1 MDGIGKHGRWDERY
15 AREDYLFG
23 EEPNAFLRNCRD
35 VVRQHKRALAIADG
49 EGRNGVWLAAQ
60 GLDVLSFDASP
71 VAIGKASRLAAKRGV
86 ALRTRVTD
94 IAGFDWSA
102 ERFDLVVAIFIQ
114 FAAPPLRD
122 SIFAGIREVLEPG
135 GRLILEGYRPEQI
148 AYGTGGP
155 SQPEHL
161 YDRDMLARAFSDFE
175 IEHLQERDVVIEE
188 GSGHSGMSAVID
200 LIARKP
206 AKA

>member
-1 MDGIGKHGRWDERY
+1 MDSGKNRRWDERY

-23 EEPNAFLRNCRD
+23 EEPNAFLRSCRD
-35 VVRQHKRALAIADG
+35 VVRRHKRALAIADG
-49 EGRNGVWLAAQ
+49 EGRNGVWLAGE
-60 GLDVLSFDASP
+60 GLSVTSFDASP
-71 VAIGKASRLAAKRGV
+71 VAVDKARKLAAKRGV
-86 ALRTRVTD
+86 ALDARVAD
-94 IAGFDWSA
+94 IAGFDWPA
-102 ERFDLVVAIFIQ
+102 ESFDLIVGIFIQ
-114 FAAPPLRD
+114 FATPPQREA
-122 SIFAGIREVLEPG
+122 IFAGIRTALTPG

-161 YDRDMLARAFSDFE
+161 YDRDMLARAFAGFE

-188 GSGHSGMSAVID
+188 GSGHRGMSAVID

-206 AKA
+206 AKG

>member
-1 MDGIGKHGRWDERY
+1 MDSGANRRWDERY

-23 EEPNAFLRNCRD
+23 EEPNAFLGSCRD
-35 VVRQHKRALAIADG
+35 VVRQHRRALAIADG
-49 EGRNGVWLAAQ
+49 EGRNGVWLAEQ
-60 GLDVLSFDASP
+60 GLDVTSFDASP
-71 VAIGKASRLAAKRGV
+71 VAVDKARKLAAKRGV
-86 ALRTRVTD
+86 TLHARVSD
-94 IAGFDWSA
+94 AVGFDWSA

-114 FAAPPLRD
+114 FATPPLRKL
-122 SIFAGIREVLEPG
+122 IFTGIRDVLEPG

-161 YDRDMLARAFSDFE
+161 YDRDMLTMAFADFD
-175 IEHLQERDVVIEE
+175 IEHLEERDVVIEE
-188 GSGHSGMSAVID
+188 GSGHRGMSAVID